1 MVASDKAHG
10 ILGKADL
17 DLSQFGQD
25 EFQAHTLSLR
35 DCAYENAQIVVHLKG
50 QEVRERRE
58 STRNRATPSQSQQST
73 PEMDTKTMTLLDDL
87 ENLKKEMEKQSGL
100 HTNQVADLSQ
110 RNNDMQTQ
118 LENTKVQTF
127 HAQTKAK
134 EK

>member
-1 MVASDKAHG
+1 M
-10 ILGKADL
+10 
-17 DLSQFGQD
+17 
-25 EFQAHTLSLR
+25 
-35 DCAYENAQIVVHLKG
+35 
-50 QEVRERRE
+50 RERRE

-73 PEMDTKTMTLLDDL
+73 PEMDTKTMTLMDDL

-100 HTNQVADLSQ
+100 HANQVADLQQ